1 MIKKPEL
8 LAPAGDMERLQ
19 YALLYGADAVYLA
32 GTQFGM
38 RGAPQNFT
46 PEQLEQAVELCHK
59 KGKKVYVTVNT
70 MPTNEEIDALPDYL
84 RLLEQI
90 GPDALIVADLGVI
103 AMAKRYAP
111 DLDLHISTQAG
122 IVNWAAATAAWE
134 MGAKRVVL
142 ARELTLEQIATIR
155 EKTPAGLEIEAFVHG
170 AMCMSV
176 SGRCLLSNYMTG
188 RDGNRGQCA
197 QPCRWK
203 YALLEEKRPGQYFEI
218 GENEEGSY
226 ILSAEDLC
234 AAPFLGRVAAAGVDS
249 FKIEGR
255 AKSFYYVA
263 SVTAAY
269 RRAID
274 AIGENPEEYV
284 CPPQTLAEL
293 ERCSHRKY
301 SPGFYLG
308 REYAVQN
315 VTDDRYERGWQIV
328 AVVERWSDGVAR
340 CTQRGKLVLGEQV
353 EALRPDGETFS
364 FVPEWL
370 RDEEG
375 APIEATPHAMM
386 PFSLPVPWE
395 LPAGSILRRKNER

>member
-32 GTQFGM
+32 GTRFGM

-46 PEQLEQAVELCHK
+46 PEQLRQAVALCHA
-59 KGKKVYVTVNT
+59 KGKRVYVTVNT
-70 MPTNEEIDALPDYL
+70 MPTNEEIDAMPDYL
-84 RLLEQI
+84 ALLQEI
-90 GPDALIVADLGVI
+90 GPDALIVADLGVLSL
-103 AMAKRYAP
+103 AKRYAP
-111 DLDLHISTQAG
+111 GLELHVSTQAG

-134 MGAKRVVL
+134 LGAKRVVL
-142 ARELTLEQIATIR
+142 ARELTLEQIAGIR
-155 EKTPAGLEIEAFVHG
+155 EKAPDGLEIETFVHG

-203 YALLEEKRPGQYFEI
+203 YALVEERRPGQYFEV

-234 AAPFLGRVAAAGVDS
+234 AAPFLGKVAAAGVDS

-274 AIGENPEEYV
+274 AIGENPLDYI
-284 CPPQTLAEL
+284 CPPETMAEL
-293 ERCSHRKY
+293 EKSSHRRY

-308 REYAVQN
+308 PQFAVQN

-328 AVVERWSDGVAR
+328 AVVEGWENGVAR
-340 CTQRGKLVLGEQV
+340 CTQRGKLLLGERV
-353 EALRPDGETFS
+353 EALLPSGEVLQ
-364 FVPEWL
+364 FVPDWL
-370 RDEEG
+370 RDADG
-375 APIEATPHAMM
+375 VQIEATPHAMM
-386 PFSLPVPWE
+386 PFSLPVDRE
-395 LPAGSILRRKNER
+395 LPAGSILRKKNG

>member
-32 GTQFGM
+32 GTRFGM

-46 PEQLEQAVELCHK
+46 PEQLRQAVALCHA
-59 KGKKVYVTVNT
+59 KGKRVYVTVNT
-70 MPTNEEIDALPDYL
+70 MPTNEEIDAMPDYL
-84 RLLEQI
+84 ALLQEI
-90 GPDALIVADLGVI
+90 GPDALIVADLGVLSL
-103 AMAKRYAP
+103 AKRYAP
-111 DLDLHISTQAG
+111 GLELHVSTQAG

-134 MGAKRVVL
+134 LGAKRVVL
-142 ARELTLEQIATIR
+142 ARELTLEQIAGIR
-155 EKTPAGLEIEAFVHG
+155 EKAPDGLEIETFVHG

-203 YALLEEKRPGQYFEI
+203 YALVEERRPGQYFEV

-234 AAPFLGRVAAAGVDS
+234 AAPFLGKVAAAGVDS

-274 AIGENPEEYV
+274 AIGENPLDYI
-284 CPPQTLAEL
+284 CPPETMAEL
-293 ERCSHRKY
+293 EKSSHRRY

-308 REYAVQN
+308 PQFAVQN

-328 AVVERWSDGVAR
+328 AVVEGWENGVAR
-340 CTQRGKLVLGEQV
+340 CTQRGKLLLGERV
-353 EALRPDGETFS
+353 EALLPSGEVLQ
-364 FVPEWL
+364 FVPDWL
-370 RDEEG
+370 RDADG
-375 APIEATPHAMM
+375 VQIEATPHAMM
-386 PFSLPVPWE
+386 PFSLPVDRE
-395 LPAGSILRRKNER
+395 LPTGSILRKKNG

>member
-32 GTQFGM
+32 GTRFGM

-46 PEQLEQAVELCHK
+46 PEQLRQAVALCHA
-59 KGKKVYVTVNT
+59 KGKRVYVTVNT
-70 MPTNEEIDALPDYL
+70 MPTNEEIDAMPDYL
-84 RLLEQI
+84 ALLQEI
-90 GPDALIVADLGVI
+90 GPDALIVADLGVLSL
-103 AMAKRYAP
+103 AKRYAP
-111 DLDLHISTQAG
+111 GLELHVSTQAG

-134 MGAKRVVL
+134 LGAKRVVL
-142 ARELTLEQIATIR
+142 ARELTLEQIAGIR
-155 EKTPAGLEIEAFVHG
+155 EKAPDGLEIETFVHG

-188 RDGNRGQCA
+188 RVGNRGQCA

-203 YALLEEKRPGQYFEI
+203 YALVEERRPGQYFEV

-234 AAPFLGRVAAAGVDS
+234 AAPFLGKVAAAGVDS

-274 AIGENPEEYV
+274 AIGENPLDYI
-284 CPPQTLAEL
+284 CPPETMAEL
-293 ERCSHRKY
+293 EKSSHRRY

-308 REYAVQN
+308 PQFAVQN

-328 AVVERWSDGVAR
+328 AVVEGWENGVAR
-340 CTQRGKLVLGEQV
+340 CTQRGKLLLGERV
-353 EALRPDGETFS
+353 EALLPSGEVLQ
-364 FVPEWL
+364 FVPDWL
-370 RDEEG
+370 RDADG
-375 APIEATPHAMM
+375 VQIEATPHAMM
-386 PFSLPVPWE
+386 PFSLPVDRE
-395 LPAGSILRRKNER
+395 LPAGSILRKKNG

>member
-1 MIKKPEL
+1 MFKKPEL

-46 PEQLEQAVELCHK
+46 ADQLRRAVSLCHA

-84 RLLEQI
+84 ALLEEI

-103 AMAKRYAP
+103 SMAKQYAP
-111 DLDLHISTQAG
+111 HLELHISTQAG
-122 IVNWAAATAAWE
+122 IVNWAAAAAAWE

-142 ARELTLEQIATIR
+142 ARELTLEQIAGIR
-155 EKTPAGLEIEAFVHG
+155 EKAPEGLEIEAFVHG

-176 SGRCLLSNYMTG
+176 SGRCLLSNYMSG

-218 GENEEGSY
+218 GENEDGSY

-234 AAPFLGRVAAAGVDS
+234 AAPFLGKVAAAGVDS

-274 AIGENPEEYV
+274 AIGEDPKTYV
-284 CPPQTLAEL
+284 CPPETLAEL
-293 ERCSHRKY
+293 ERCSHRRY

-328 AVVERWSDGVAR
+328 AVVEGWDNGIAR
-340 CTQRGKLVLGEQV
+340 CTQRGKLLLGETV
-353 EALRPDGETFS
+353 EALCPNGETFA
-364 FVPEWL
+364 FVPGWL
-370 RDEEG
+370 RDADG

-386 PFSLPVPWE
+386 PFSLPVDRE
-395 LPAGSILRRKNER
+395 LPAGSILRKKNT

>member
-32 GTQFGM
+32 GTRFGM

-46 PEQLEQAVELCHK
+46 PDQLRQAVALCHA
-59 KGKKVYVTVNT
+59 KGKRVYVTVNT
-70 MPTNEEIDALPDYL
+70 MPTNEEIDAMPDYL
-84 RLLEQI
+84 ALLQEI
-90 GPDALIVADLGVI
+90 GPDALIVADLGVLSL
-103 AMAKRYAP
+103 AKRYAP
-111 DLDLHISTQAG
+111 GLELHVSTQAG

-134 MGAKRVVL
+134 LGAKRVVL
-142 ARELTLEQIATIR
+142 ARELTLEQIAGIR
-155 EKTPAGLEIEAFVHG
+155 EKAPDGLEIETFVHG

-203 YALLEEKRPGQYFEI
+203 YALVEERRPGQYFEV

-234 AAPFLGRVAAAGVDS
+234 AAPLLGKVAAAGVDS

-274 AIGENPEEYV
+274 AIGENPLDYI
-284 CPPQTLAEL
+284 CPPETMAEL
-293 ERCSHRKY
+293 EKSSHRRY

-308 REYAVQN
+308 PQFAVQN

-328 AVVERWSDGVAR
+328 AVVEGWENGVAR
-340 CTQRGKLVLGEQV
+340 CTQRGKLLLGERV
-353 EALRPDGETFS
+353 EALLPSGEVLQ
-364 FVPEWL
+364 FVPDWL
-370 RDEEG
+370 RDADG
-375 APIEATPHAMM
+375 VQIEATPHAMM
-386 PFSLPVPWE
+386 PFSLPVDRE
-395 LPAGSILRRKNER
+395 LPAGSILRKKNG